1 MQAEDPNEL
10 IKRVTAATLKAVAG
24 QRDEEVN
31 VNFAPGGASLTGNQ
45 AHLPA
50 LSGNTNAESF
60 TKLRGAAYVRG
71 EFVHHDDAIEA
82 PTHPQ
87 HRVIW

>member
-24 QRDEEVN
+24 QRNEEVN

-45 AHLPA
+45 ADRK
-50 LSGNTNAESF
+50 S
-60 TKLRGAAYVRG
+60 V
-71 EFVHHDDAIEA
+71 V
-82 PTHPQ
+82 
-87 HRVIW
+87 